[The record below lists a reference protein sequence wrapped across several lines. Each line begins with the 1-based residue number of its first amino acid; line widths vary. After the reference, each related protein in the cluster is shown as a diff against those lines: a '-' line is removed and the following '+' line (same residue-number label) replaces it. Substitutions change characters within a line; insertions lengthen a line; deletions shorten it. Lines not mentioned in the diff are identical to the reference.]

1 MSLDWDQNDHS
12 DLNDKLKGS
21 RNLWQTNLSCRSSL
35 GDILCTNSVTTSHYC
50 PLWATQ
56 LYTDFGQ
63 TSLQWVKEY
72 AENINDL
79 QGSKKNQRIWASL
92 YNACQRLERNQFR
105 KCHANMLS
113 LQYYLWRDLTIR
125 VMSASMFC
133 LIKALGKPGRNNS
146 GFSLTLSSCCESLRT

>member
-1 MSLDWDQNDHS
+1 MTTAIWMTNWKGVETY
-12 DLNDKLKGS
+12 DKQIC
-21 RNLWQTNLSCRSSL
+21 RVVALWGIFCVQILWLHPTIARFGPPSCS
-35 GDILCTNSVTTSHYC
+35 
-50 PLWATQ
+50 Q

-92 YNACQRLERNQFR
+92 YNACQRLGRNQFR

-113 LQYYLWRDLTIR
+113 IQDYLWRDLTIR

-133 LIKALGKPGRNNS
+133 LIKALGKPARNNS